1 MKYNKKS
8 KDYMLTDDQLQ
19 ELLEKST
26 IHVSTNSKT
35 TQKHSKQK
43 DGKEKNK

>member
-26 IHVSTNSKT
+26 IRVSSNSKT

>member
-1 MKYNKKS
+1 ME
-8 KDYMLTDDQLQ
+8 YMLTDDQLK

-26 IHVSTNSKT
+26 IRVSSNSKT
-35 TQKHSKQK
+35 TQKYSKQK

>member
-8 KDYMLTDDQLQ
+8 KDYMLTDDQLK

-26 IHVSTNSKT
+26 IRVSSNSKT

-43 DGKEKNK
+43 YGKEKNK